1 MAYQPDPHPAQR
13 HRRTIYTKRIRTLRD
28 PMLEVFNQPNLDISA
43 EKRDASTITPQAFTL
58 MNSQHSVDRSIA
70 MALRLEQHHND
81 LGSQVAEAFRLIYG
95 RQPSLSERERVSRHV
110 SEQTQRHTRMSIT
123 PQQLPPYTI
132 RQMVDEKTGVLFYW
146 VEDLDIYRDSF
157 VSDKK
162 VWDVS
167 PHTRAL
173 ADICLVLMNSNEFV
187 YVY

>member
-1 MAYQPDPHPAQR
+1 
-13 HRRTIYTKRIRTLRD
+13 
-28 PMLEVFNQPNLDISA
+28 
-43 EKRDASTITPQAFTL
+43 
-58 MNSQHSVDRSIA
+58 
-70 MALRLEQHHND
+70 
-81 LGSQVAEAFRLIYG
+81 
-95 RQPSLSERERVSRHV
+95 
-110 SEQTQRHTRMSIT
+110 
-123 PQQLPPYTI
+123 
-132 RQMVDEKTGVLFYW
+132 VLFYW